1 MGAVEDTMPL
11 FGDMEFGDCA
21 ESPNGLH
28 KWRLI
33 EVDQS
38 CCLHCGEVAQTSN
51 PLLPPDRYRQ
61 PRTGGARLRLTIL
74 LPWDRYR
81 RLRTRAAFPLNE
93 STETFSVGEDVY
105 EWDKDKRDEAL
116 KKHGVDFKDAWKV
129 VWDPEQTTAERYP
142 LMDENGAY
150 TGYEGR
156 TRAFGRIDGKL
167 HLVVYTMRGD
177 NFRIISMRRVGEE
190 ELLPHKICQ
199 NCRWQEYGPDTMIAL
214 GNPLDSVMNCGFP
227 GSQKGRKIRMTDTC
241 DNFEDFNGW
250 WHRERD
256 RRPPSGGGSYDEAR
270 IKAYYG
276 EYE

>member
-1 MGAVEDTMPL
+1 METVEGMVPS

-21 ESPNGLH
+21 QSPNGLH

-33 EVDQS
+33 EFDQS
-38 CCLHCGEVAQTSN
+38 RCLHCGDVAQTSS

-61 PRTGGARLRLTIL
+61 PRTL
-74 LPWDRYR
+74 DK
-81 RLRTRAAFPLNE
+81 FPPGE
-93 STETFSVGEDVY
+93 STETFLVGEDVY

-116 KKHGVDFKDAWKV
+116 KKHGVDFKDAGKV
-129 VWDPEQTTAERYP
+129 VWDAEQETVERHP
-142 LMDENGAY
+142 LNDENGAY
-150 TGYEGR
+150 TGYEVR
-156 TRAFGRIDGKL
+156 IRAFGRIDGKL

-190 ELLPHKICQ
+190 ELLPYKICQ
-199 NCRWQEYGPDTMIAL
+199 NCRWPEDGPDTVFAP
-214 GNPLDSVMNCGFP
+214 GNPHDTVMNCGFP

-241 DNFEDFNGW
+241 DNFEDFWEW
-250 WHRERD
+250 WMRERS
-256 RRPPSGGGSYDEAR
+256 RRPPSGGINYDEAR